1 MKILITGGAGFI
13 GSHLADAYLA
23 AGYEVVIVDN
33 LSTGLRANLPA
44 AARFYEVD
52 LIADDQ
58 LREIFYQEKPDI
70 VSHQAAQVDVRHSVS
85 DPRFDARTNIIGGVN
100 LLELVRETAVKYVI
114 FASTGGAIYGDPDY
128 SPMDESHP
136 LRPISPYGIAKLT
149 IEKYLDY
156 YHRVYGLPY
165 TALRY
170 GNVYGPRQNPKGEAG
185 VVGIFCE
192 QMLRGEPPLINGN
205 GQQTRDYVYISDVI
219 AANLLVTAQRESLP
233 HAIFNVGTGIETSVC
248 QIFTYLQTI
257 LNTAFVALHAPSK
270 KGEQQRSILDCQQ
283 IQQQLGWQPT
293 IDLATGLH
301 QTVDFFQSKIEANHA
316 DNFEHPQPLLV
327 D

>member
-13 GSHLADAYLA
+13 GSHLADAYIA
-23 AGYEVVIVDN
+23 SGYEVVIVDN
-33 LSTGLRANLPA
+33 LSTGLRENLPP

-52 LIADDQ
+52 LLENDA
-58 LREIFYQEKPDI
+58 LREVFYQEKPDI

-85 DPRFDARTNIIGGVN
+85 DPRFDARTNIMGGVN

-128 SPMDESHP
+128 SPMDELHP

-156 YHRVYGLPY
+156 YHRVYHLAY
-165 TALRY
+165 TSLRY

-192 QMLRGEPPLINGN
+192 QMLQGEQPIINGT
-205 GQQTRDYVYISDVI
+205 GEQTRDYVYISDVI
-219 AANLLVTAQRESLP
+219 KANLLVTIQRESLLQ
-233 HAIFNVGTGIETSVC
+233 AIFNVGTGLETSVN
-248 QIFTYLQTI
+248 QIFRQLQAVLGTNFEPCH
-257 LNTAFVALHAPSK
+257 LPSK

-283 IQQQLGWQPT
+283 IHRQLGWQPT
-293 IDLATGLH
+293 VDLATGL
-301 QTVDFFQSKIEANHA
+301 QWTVEFFRARLAANS
-316 DNFEHPQPLLV
+316 
-327 D
+327 